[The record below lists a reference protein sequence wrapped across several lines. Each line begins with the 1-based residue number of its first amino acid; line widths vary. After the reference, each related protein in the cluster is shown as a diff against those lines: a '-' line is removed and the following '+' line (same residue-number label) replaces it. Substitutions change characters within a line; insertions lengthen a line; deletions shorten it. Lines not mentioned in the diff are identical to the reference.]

1 MHTLVTGAN
10 GLIGANLVR
19 ELIANGHKVRVFVRR
34 SSNLKSLEGLEV
46 ETAYGDVLDIESLVQ
61 AAKGCDV
68 VFHTA
73 AVFSYW
79 GNASG
84 ELENIAVDG
93 TLNVIGAAKQAGVK
107 RVVFTSS
114 SVVMG
119 SDTRPIIRDE
129 TFDLDEKDP
138 PPYAQ
143 AKVSQEQAAFE
154 CAAAAGVNLIAVCPT
169 MSIGPHGYRLGPSNG
184 VIISYLDDKFKN
196 TFSGGCNIVS
206 VHDIAK
212 GHVIAA
218 EKGMPGERYI
228 LGSENLEWR
237 EIHKMISDL
246 CGIPGPLVHINHTNS
261 YLVAAGHELAA
272 RLTGKPTLSTREQAK
287 MVGRYYW
294 YDHSKIAKLG
304 YSPRPARLALAE
316 AISWL
321 AASEHVSRATRT
333 TLKLSREVYAVRRKK
348 DKSDQDLGVSI

>member
-1 MHTLVTGAN
+1 MHALVTGAN

-19 ELIANGHKVRVFVRR
+19 ELIASGHTVRVFVRR
-34 SSNLKSLEGLEV
+34 SSNITSLAGLEV
-46 ETAYGDVLDIESLVQ
+46 ETVYGDVLDLESLVP
-61 AAKGCDV
+61 AVKGCDV
-68 VFHTA
+68 IFHTA

-84 ELENIAVDG
+84 ELENIDVDG
-93 TLNVIGAAKQAGVK
+93 TLNVIAAAKQASVK

-119 SDTRPIIRDE
+119 SDTRPNVRDE
-129 TFDLDEKDP
+129 SFDLDEKDP
-138 PPYAQ
+138 PPYAA

-154 CAAAAGVNLIAVCPT
+154 FAANLRVELIAVCPT
-169 MSIGPHGYRLGPSNG
+169 MSVGPHGVRLGPSNG
-184 VIISYLDDKFKN
+184 VIISYLKDNFKN

-218 EKGMPGERYI
+218 EKGVPGERYI
-228 LGSENLEWR
+228 LGSQNLEWR
-237 EIHKMISDL
+237 DIHKMISEL
-246 CGIPGPLVHINHTNS
+246 CGVAGPLMHINHTNS

-321 AASEHVSRATRT
+321 AASEHVSRETRI

-348 DKSDQDLGVSI
+348 DQSAQDLGVCQ